1 MLHENKLKLLD
12 TLNKVKNEFL
22 FEKQEEALMEIIRN
36 YNK

>member
-12 TLNKVKNEFL
+12 TLNKVKNKFM